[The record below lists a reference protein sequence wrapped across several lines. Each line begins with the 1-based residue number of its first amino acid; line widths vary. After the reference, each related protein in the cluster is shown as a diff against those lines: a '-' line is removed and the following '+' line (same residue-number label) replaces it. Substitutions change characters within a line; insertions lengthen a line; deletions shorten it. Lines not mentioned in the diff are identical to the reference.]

1 MLLELPPSALEGTR
15 SPPSSPLISSDDE
28 EDPEYQPL
36 STKTKSIKPAAK
48 KRKSSLS
55 NKDHIA
61 LPLPPPPGRARKII
75 EMKPKPSTSASPIP
89 SSSSTAARDTIEGTK
104 KTSKSTTASRK
115 ISRKTAHSLIERR
128 RRGKMNDEFE
138 VLKDMIPACKASE
151 DVGGGREMHKLE
163 ILKASVEY
171 IRYLKDCVCQLQG
184 DGEACCAQQEMIGTA
199 QNQEDEHDMDEEEDT
214 DIEMEIEQS
223 TPDHVNPKLTIQSGP
238 GEKDVD
244 MSIDPQLMH
253 FNPNPPPTPRLSP
266 AILPQ
271 PSASFMTPVRSPTNP
286 LTITQKH
293 QTSSSFTTSSVGA
306 QPFDERHFS
315 VSPVRSTT
323 SPLTISQKQQTPSPN
338 TTSSVD
344 AQSSDERHFS
354 FSSAG
359 AHSQSFLA
367 SPPND
372 QLNTFTW
379 RASISSQTS
388 PVMAPLPSQENDA
401 TVALLMLNGEWPSRG
416 CMGRTGSRDDSAMK
430 GFGDGGRR
438 RRGLSVKDLLS
449 S

>member
-1 MLLELPPSALEGTR
+1 MLLELPPSAFEGTR
-15 SPPSSPLISSDDE
+15 SPPSSPLISSDGE
-28 EDPEYQPL
+28 EDPDYQPL
-36 STKTKSIKPAAK
+36 STKTKSIKPATN
-48 KRKSSLS
+48 KRKSSLTK
-55 NKDHIA
+55 KDHIA
-61 LPLPPPPGRARKII
+61 IPLPPPPGRARKII

-89 SSSSTAARDTIEGTK
+89 SSSSTAAKDTTEGTK

-151 DVGGGREMHKLE
+151 DGGSGREMHKLE

-171 IRYLKDCVCQLQG
+171 IRYLKDCVCQFQG

-199 QNQEDEHDMDEEEDT
+199 QNHKDEHDMDGEEDT
-214 DIEMEIEQS
+214 DVEMGMEQS
-223 TPDHVNPKLTIQSGP
+223 TPDHVTPKLTTQSGL

-244 MSIDPQLMH
+244 MPIDPQLMH
-253 FNPNPPPTPRLSP
+253 FNPNPPPTPKLSP

-271 PSASFMTPVRSPTNP
+271 PSASFTTRVRSP
-286 LTITQKH
+286 
-293 QTSSSFTTSSVGA
+293 
-306 QPFDERHFS
+306 
-315 VSPVRSTT
+315 T
-323 SPLTISQKQQTPSPN
+323 SPLTIPQKQQTSSY

-344 AQSSDERHFS
+344 AQSFDERHFS
-354 FSSAG
+354 FSPAG

-416 CMGRTGSRDDSAMK
+416 CMGRTGSRDEGVMR